1 MKHTPAAL
9 SAVALACAL
18 ALTACSSGTDATT
31 KPESAPS
38 SSAPKTSETP
48 AAEPETPETS
58 EAPASD
64 AGARPAWAKNPI
76 DVGTEVGEG
85 SSDAWSVKVF
95 RVGNGATETD
105 GTWAMPETND
115 PVMPTGTEM
124 TVYNFVITNTSDAT
138 LVLDGTESPMIKH
151 LGVKDYMAVLGSRED
166 GIFEGLG
173 LSRTAYDIA
182 NLDQL
187 PKYGD
192 ERGYPVAPGESFGAT
207 LSTWATPGDL
217 KASVTLNVMDDA
229 GKRLVDQTAII
240 DIPVTQP

>member
-18 ALTACSSGTDATT
+18 ALTACSSA
-31 KPESAPS
+31 PETPAPETSSAPS
-38 SSAPKTSETP
+38 SSAPEK
-48 AAEPETPETS
+48 S
-58 EAPASD
+58 EAPAEETESPEAPAAD

-76 DVGTEVGEG
+76 DVGESVGTG
-85 SSDAWSVKVF
+85 SSDTWSVEIF
-95 RVGNGATETD
+95 RVGNAKTETD
-105 GTWAMPETND
+105 GTWAMPDTKA
-115 PVMPTGTEM
+115 PVMPTGSEM
-124 TVYNFVITNTSDAT
+124 TVYNFVITNTSDKT
-138 LVLDGTESPMIKH
+138 LVLDGTEAAMIKH
-151 LGVKDYMAVLGSRED
+151 GGVEDYKAVLGSRED

-173 LSRTAYDIA
+173 LSRTAYDVA

-217 KASVTLNVMDDA
+217 TASVTLNVMDDA

-240 DIPVTQP
+240 DVPVTQP